1 MVQRA
6 VRQQRQLRTTS
17 LRPPANRVTNKTLSL
32 LKATTVTVATTA
44 SATTASATT
53 ASATTATAVTAATTA
68 TVVVAATTAPTPTQ
82 GETRYYNKKDFEAV
96 IANKA

>member
-32 LKATTVTVATTA
+32 LKATTVTA
-44 SATTASATT
+44 S
-53 ASATTATAVTAATTA
+53 ATAVTAAPPAAAATTA